1 MSAEIS
7 IERIW
12 AIRIAM
18 IEKYV
23 NIIQQSPQT
32 IWDEDF
38 IKFVTKTPEEH
49 AMVTEMFSEI
59 GSSMGVMVRAMKMQ
73 AQAELEELKG
83 EKPGSMGLKLVD
95 PTPPLDGF
103 IP

>member
-1 MSAEIS
+1 MSAEIT

-23 NIIQQSPQT
+23 NILQQAPQT

-38 IKFVTKTPEEH
+38 IKFITKTPEER
-49 AMVTEMFSEI
+49 ALVTELFSEV
-59 GSSMGVMVRAMKMQ
+59 GTSMGVMVRAMKMQ

-83 EKPGSMGLKLVD
+83 EKPGSTGLKLVD